1 MRPLRRN
8 EYSQNYGGFELYSLL
23 TQHTRKA
30 IEEHFFYLER
40 LMKSFE
46 LKGDKEYTIFEY
58 SSDGEKPEDDATCKV
73 LKFTI
78 PVSKTTFRDL
88 GWTVEVVPK

>member
-1 MRPLRRN
+1 
-8 EYSQNYGGFELYSLL
+8 
-23 TQHTRKA
+23 
-30 IEEHFFYLER
+30 
-40 LMKSFE
+40 MKSFE

-78 PVSKTTFRDL
+78 SVSKTTFRDL

>member
-1 MRPLRRN
+1 MLANARLM
-8 EYSQNYGGFELYSLL
+8 Q
-23 TQHTRKA
+23 
-30 IEEHFFYLER
+30 

-46 LKGDKEYTIFEY
+46 LKDDKEYTIFEY

-78 PVSKTTFRDL
+78 SVSKTTFRDL
-88 GWTVEVVPK
+88 GWTVEVVPKWSKWTLSDSQWTFKWSIC